1 MAMPEEI
8 QSVANSFLELAP
20 GVSANPGNLK
30 MLLRWILEKE
40 RGVGWENASDEMAVI
55 IYERGTK
62 KKPELH
68 AVLYG
73 PLKNVTPAG
82 SNIMTRD
89 LIADTKVSRD
99 RGRAPGDD
107 CVPQA
112 FHPQVPYRG
121 DMLHLSAR
129 KKEAEGR
136 GDAVLRLLH
145 AEAGHRHMR
154 AGGLR
159 GALLQYDRIAQKN
172 AKHTCVK

>member
-73 PLKNVTPAG
+73 PLTNVTPAG

-89 LIADTKVSRD
+89 LIADTKSPATEDGLLETIVFLKRSI
-99 RGRAPGDD
+99 
-107 CVPQA
+107 
-112 FHPQVPYRG
+112 HKYRTEG
-121 DMLHLSAR
+121 TCFICPPE
-129 KKEAEGR
+129 KKRLKAEGMTSCEYCMLKLAI
-136 GDAVLRLLH
+136 G
-145 AEAGHRHMR
+145 
-154 AGGLR
+154 
-159 GALLQYDRIAQKN
+159 I
-172 AKHTCVK
+172 

>member
-8 QSVANSFLELAP
+8 QSVANSFLELAL

-30 MLLRWILEKE
+30 ILLRWIQDQHI
-40 RGVGWENASDEMAVI
+40 GWENASDEMAVV

-89 LIADTKVSRD
+89 LIADTKSPATEDGLLETIVFLKRSI
-99 RGRAPGDD
+99 
-107 CVPQA
+107 
-112 FHPQVPYRG
+112 HKYRTEG
-121 DMLHLSAR
+121 TCFICPPE
-129 KKEAEGR
+129 KKRLKAEGMPFCESCMLKLAI
-136 GDAVLRLLH
+136 G
-145 AEAGHRHMR
+145 
-154 AGGLR
+154 
-159 GALLQYDRIAQKN
+159 I
-172 AKHTCVK
+172 